1 MNPGG
6 LMTRKTLCLIAG
18 CLLATSVVGP
28 FRAGARDD
36 SMQSKLIGKWIN
48 QNETKGPAVINITAV
63 DAATGQL
70 KGKYSPPSGAA
81 AGKEFDIVG
90 WVSSAP
96 SVANRDNVIVVSF
109 SVSLTTYGS
118 IATWTGFLK
127 ENKII
132 ASSSNVRSNSGYEWD
147 HITATYDVWS
157 KNP

>member
-1 MNPGG
+1 
-6 LMTRKTLCLIAG
+6 MTRKTLCLFAG
-18 CLLATSVVGP
+18 CLLAALVIGP
-28 FRAGARDD
+28 FRAGGARDD
-36 SMQSKLIGKWIN
+36 SMQSKLIGKWTN
-48 QNETKGPAVINITAV
+48 QNESKGPAVINITTV

>member
-1 MNPGG
+1 
-6 LMTRKTLCLIAG
+6 MTLKTLWMLASCCLFIGVCSSSRIDAQDA
-18 CLLATSVVGP
+18 LV
-28 FRAGARDD
+28 
-36 SMQSKLIGKWIN
+36 QSKIIGKWTN
-48 QNETKGPAVINITAV
+48 RNETKGPATINITSV
-63 DAATGQL
+63 DSATGQL

-96 SVANRDNVIVVSF
+96 PAANRDNVMVVSF

-127 ENKII
+127 DNKII
-132 ASSSNVRSNSGYEWD
+132 ASSSNVRSNAGYEWD
-147 HITATYDVWS
+147 HITATYDVWT

>member
-1 MNPGG
+1 MKPGG
-6 LMTRKTLCLIAG
+6 LMTRKTLCLFAG
-18 CLLATSVVGP
+18 CLLAALVIGP

-36 SMQSKLIGKWIN
+36 SMQRKLIGKWTN
-48 QNETKGPAVINITAV
+48 QNEAKGPAVINIMAV

-90 WVSSAP
+90 WVSSVP
-96 SVANRDNVIVVSF
+96 PVANRDNVIVVSF

-132 ASSSNVRSNSGYEWD
+132 ASSSNVRSNSGHEWD
-147 HITATYDVWS
+147 HITATYDVWTKS
-157 KNP
+157 P

>member
-1 MNPGG
+1 MIK
-6 LMTRKTLCLIAG
+6 RTLFVVAA
-18 CLLATSVVGP
+18 CLLLIGLCDSSRS
-28 FRAGARDD
+28 RAQDALA
-36 SMQSKLIGKWIN
+36 QTKLIGKWTN
-48 QNETKGPAVINITAV
+48 QNETKGPAIINITSV
-63 DAATGQL
+63 DPATGQL

-81 AGKEFDIVG
+81 AAKEFEIVG

-96 SVANRDNVIVVSF
+96 PVANRDHVIVVSF

-147 HITATYDVWS
+147 HITATYDVWT